1 MSLPS
6 AALFGL
12 AMIALLFAVAAVV
25 EGRAGLAVRRPW
37 LRHGAYTLALGV
49 YCSSWTFYG
58 AVGSIVRDGWVYLP
72 IYLAPICLLLGAPR
86 FLRRLAQ
93 AVAEEQATTVS
104 DFIAARFGHDG
115 AVARLVT
122 LIALVGTIP
131 YVALQ
136 FRSIG
141 GALAFASGQ
150 PISNATMIGAAALLA
165 LFAILFG
172 ARRYELAGRSEGLV
186 YAIGL
191 ESVIKIVALTAVAGV
206 AVMLLVGADAASV
219 DTGMD
224 LLAANFEPERLS
236 VDFGVIFLISIM
248 AIIALPRQFYM
259 GLVEAQEPGSLD
271 RARFGLAAYLAV
283 MALMALP
290 IALAGASLMQ
300 PGDGADLYVLQVP
313 TLAGGGW
320 VLVLALVGGISAAAS
335 MVIVDSTA
343 LATMVSNDLIFPA
356 LLRARR
362 SDAPEGA
369 LGKRML
375 QVRRLSILGIVVAAL
390 AWALLIPAQN
400 SLASI
405 GLIAFAAMAQFTP
418 HLILATQAS
427 GRDALAARVSLSI
440 GFALW
445 LYTLALPPILPPAWL
460 EALAGSLL
468 DPLRLFGIGNA
479 SPLVHG
485 VAWSLGCNLLAYS
498 AVAARKVQ
506 TPPLPWQLRGQQ
518 KISDLD
524 DLARLTASFV
534 GQERASAEFP
544 DAAPGVP
551 VTRAAAQRARDLI
564 ARVVGASSA
573 RALVTS
579 ALAGSQMSLADVTRL
594 LGERG
599 QSLRFSRELLAATF
613 EHVDAGIS
621 VVDAE
626 MNLVAWN
633 SQYLDIFGYPPGL
646 VRVGTPIADL
656 IRYNARLGDFGS
668 EDIKHH
674 VRKRLNHM
682 RRGQPHS
689 FERQRKDG
697 RVIKTV
703 GGPMPGGGYVTSFTD
718 ISDEAQVRDEL
729 ERTLAELEQRVAE
742 RTGELSAA
750 NRQLAEAT
758 RDKTRF
764 LAAASHDLLQ
774 PLHAAR
780 LFTAALARDAEPSTQ
795 MLAGRVDSAISAAD
809 GLIRALLDIS
819 RLDAG
824 GVEPSPEPVALQPFL
839 TDLAH
844 SFLPMADA
852 KGLSLRIG
860 ALPGDVHTDP
870 GLLRSVL
877 QNFLSNAL
885 RYTQTGGVLIGS
897 RLRGDRVRIDVYDTG
912 IGIAAEQIDSIFT
925 EFTRLGEVE
934 ADGLGLGLALAERIA
949 RLLGGAISVRS
960 VPGRGSRFSLSL
972 PLSAPQV
979 EVAAP
984 ARAAPAMTPTRA
996 LHVLVIDNDP
1006 MIIEGTLSM
1015 LASLGHVATGAVDP
1029 VQALAAAGPFDAALV
1044 DYHLGTATDGLALI
1058 TAMRL
1063 QHPGLPAALVTAQG
1077 SPELVRRAGASGVP
1091 VIAKPAAAADITGFL
1106 ATAAAMPTPA

>member
-58 AVGSIVRDGWVYLP
+58 AVGSIVRDGWQYLP
-72 IYLAPICLLLGAPR
+72 IYLAPICLLLFAPR

-115 AVARLVT
+115 GVARLVT

-150 PISNATMIGAAALLA
+150 PISDATMIGAAALLA

-206 AVMLLVGADAASV
+206 AVVLLINADGASV
-219 DTGMD
+219 DSGMA
-224 LLAANFEPERLS
+224 LLSANFRPERLS

-300 PGDGADLYVLQVP
+300 PGEGSDLYVLQVP
-313 TLAGGGW
+313 ALGDNGA
-320 VLVLALVGGISAAAS
+320 VLVLALIGGISAAAS

-356 LLRARR
+356 LLRTRR
-362 SDAPEGA
+362 TDAAEGA
-369 LGKRML
+369 LGRRML

-390 AWALLIPAQN
+390 AWALLIPADN
-400 SLASI
+400 TLASI

-445 LYTLALPPILPPAWL
+445 LYTLALPPILPDMVAHSL
-460 EALAGSLL
+460 TGSLF

-498 AVAARKVQ
+498 VVAARKVQ
-506 TPPLPWQLRGQQ
+506 TPPLPWTLRGQQ

-534 GQERASAEFP
+534 GQERARTEFP

-551 VTRAAAQRARDLI
+551 ITRAAAQRARDLI

-573 RALVTS
+573 RALVAS

-621 VVDAE
+621 VVDSE

-646 VRVGTPIADL
+646 VRVGTPIAEL

-668 EDIKHH
+668 EDIEHH

-718 ISDEAQVRDEL
+718 ISDEAEVRDEL
-729 ERTLAELEQRVAE
+729 ERTLAQLEQRVAE
-742 RTGELSAA
+742 RTGELRAA

-780 LFTAALARDAEPSTQ
+780 LFTAALARDAAPNTQ

-824 GVEPSPEPVALQPFL
+824 GVEPSPEPVALAPFI
-839 TDLAH
+839 TDLAQ
-844 SFLPMADA
+844 SFMPMAES
-852 KGLSLRIG
+852 KGLALRIG

-870 GLLRSVL
+870 GLLRSVV

-885 RYTQTGGVLIGS
+885 RYTPSGGMLIGS
-897 RLRGDRVRIDVYDTG
+897 RRRGDRVRIDVYDTG
-912 IGIAAEQIDSIFT
+912 VGIAPEQIQRIFT

-949 RLLGGAISVRS
+949 RLLGGEISVSS

-972 PLSAPQV
+972 PLSAPQM
-979 EVAAP
+979 AAAVP
-984 ARAAPAMTPTRA
+984 ARAVPTPLPMRA
-996 LHVLVIDNDP
+996 LDVLVIDNDALIVEA
-1006 MIIEGTLSM
+1006 MLS
-1015 LASLGHVATGAVDP
+1015 LLTSLGHRATGAADP

-1044 DYHLGTATDGLALI
+1044 DFHLGTATDGLALI
-1058 TAMRL
+1058 AALRL

-1077 SPELVRRAGASGVP
+1077 SPDLVRRAAVLGVP
-1091 VIAKPAAAADITGFL
+1091 VIAKPAAAAEITGFL
-1106 ATAAAMPTPA
+1106 AEAAGTA